1 MKSTDRKRWGVPGGP
16 DLLDLVPDLLDQFVG
31 GAYAPHG
38 QGMRGTVLLLLAEA
52 PHTGAALIEE
62 IARRRPGTGR
72 PAADEVYPLLQQL
85 ADEGLVTSDAQ
96 DGPRTYTLTEKG
108 REAVPEGGFD
118 RARRTGPGART
129 MEAHRL
135 MGDVV
140 MAAGRL
146 AWSGDEQKMERASEV
161 LADTRRKLYALL
173 AED

>member
-31 GAYAPHG
+31 GWYGPYG
-38 QGMRGTVLLLLAEA
+38 QGLRGTVLLLLAEA

-62 IARRRPGTGR
+62 IGRRGPGPAR

-85 ADEGLVTSDAQ
+85 ADEGLVTSDTQ

-108 REAVPEGGFD
+108 REAVPEGDFD
-118 RARRTGPGART
+118 RARRAAPGTRA

-135 MGDVV
+135 MGEVV

-146 AWSGDEQKMERASEV
+146 AWSGDERKMERAAEV
-161 LADTRRKLYALL
+161 LTEARRKLYALL

>member
-16 DLLDLVPDLLDQFVG
+16 DLLDLVPDLLDQFADG
-31 GAYAPHG
+31 LYRPHG
-38 QGMRGTVLLLLAEA
+38 QGLRGTVLLLLADG
-52 PHTGAALIEE
+52 PRTGAALIEE
-62 IARRRPGTGR
+62 AARRPGVR
-72 PAADEVYPLLQQL
+72 PTADEVYPLLQQL
-85 ADEGLVTSDAQ
+85 ADEGLVTSEGQ

-108 REAVPEGGFD
+108 RAAVPDGKSDATAG
-118 RARRTGPGART
+118 RPGPGGRT

-146 AWSGDEQKMERASEV
+146 AWSGDERKMEHASEV
-161 LADTRRKLYALL
+161 LAEARRKLYALL